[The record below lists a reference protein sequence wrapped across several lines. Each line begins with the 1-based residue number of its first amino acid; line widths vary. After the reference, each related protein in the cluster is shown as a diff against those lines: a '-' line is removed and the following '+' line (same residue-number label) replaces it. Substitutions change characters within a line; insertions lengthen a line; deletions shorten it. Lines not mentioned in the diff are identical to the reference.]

1 MILRI
6 QAEDGQDFIISVGEG
21 KGSVSMATSCCNKPN
36 QADLEDFTIEEA
48 EAIIGAISVAIQVAK
63 TERDYSEKTHGN

>member
-21 KGSVSMATSCCNKPN
+21 KSCVSMATACCNKPN
-36 QADLEDFTIEEA
+36 QPDLEDFTIEEA

-63 TERDYSEKTHGN
+63 TERDYLEKTNGH